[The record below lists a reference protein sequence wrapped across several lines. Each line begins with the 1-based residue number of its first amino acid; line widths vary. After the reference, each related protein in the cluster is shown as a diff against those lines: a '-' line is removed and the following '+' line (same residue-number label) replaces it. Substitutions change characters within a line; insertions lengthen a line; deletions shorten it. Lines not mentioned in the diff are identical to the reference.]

1 MSFGIRFIG
10 SGLLFVVENTSNVKI
25 NGLFTLLFLC
35 IPNLACGK
43 FYSSEWNLERHRRES
58 CPVKGKASPA
68 QEVSENVNDEAS
80 VQVGHTLFLLS
91 RSALSRASAYFAQ
104 LFAMHDPS
112 KGELRLEL
120 DPTHFQSLLDV
131 YNNPSNLNQYNI
143 DAVVILA
150 NRLKF
155 STVFDSC
162 ERYIAEQRTRNDWKF
177 TIFQL
182 PQISVMHAI
191 RLAEQ
196 LKLSTIKQRLFD
208 TISIDVFRSLASDEQ
223 YKKMDA
229 ELKAELLEK
238 WGTFL

>member
-1 MSFGIRFIG
+1 LSVTV
-10 SGLLFVVENTSNVKI
+10 SAENSSDRHSRSATSIEKL
-25 NGLFTLLFLC
+25 GFQS
-35 IPNLACGK
+35 CGK

-58 CPVKGKASPA
+58 CPVKGKGASPA
-68 QEVSENVNDEAS
+68 REPAESAVNDETS

-131 YNNPSNLNQYNI
+131 YNNPNNLNQYNI
-143 DAVVILA
+143 DAVVVLA

-162 ERYIAEQRTRNDWKF
+162 ERYIAEQ
-177 TIFQL
+177 L

-196 LKLSTIKQRLFD
+196 LKLSSIKQRLFD